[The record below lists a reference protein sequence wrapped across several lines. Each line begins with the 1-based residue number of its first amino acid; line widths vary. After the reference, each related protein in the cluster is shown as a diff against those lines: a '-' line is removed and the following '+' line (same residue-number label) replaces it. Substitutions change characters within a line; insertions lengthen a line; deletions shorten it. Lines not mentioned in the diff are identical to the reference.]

1 MSSQFHP
8 KSSILSP
15 HSLDFSVKSSFVT
28 FYRYKVG
35 ECDYL
40 PSIPHGTVD
49 VATVTVGSQATY
61 SCDEGYALEGP
72 LRRTCSVAP
81 LQGAAW
87 DAYTPTCKSMWTVSN
102 RKDFC
107 FDIQS
112 IIKPTLQ
119 AALSWN
125 LKLILMFML
134 QRDGESW
141 IYLVSYFDCN

>member
-81 LQGAAW
+81 LQGAVW
-87 DAYTPTCKSMWTVSN
+87 DSYTPTCKSMWTVSN

-112 IIKPTLQ
+112 IASSVVMKPQ
-119 AALSWN
+119 ADTHVHVTKRWRIMN
-125 LKLILMFML
+125 LFGILL
-134 QRDGESW
+134 
-141 IYLVSYFDCN
+141 

>member
-49 VATVTVGSQATY
+49 VATVTVGSQAAY

-107 FDIQS
+107 VDIQS

-119 AALSWN
+119 AALS
-125 LKLILMFML
+125 
-134 QRDGESW
+134 
-141 IYLVSYFDCN
+141 